1 MELVSIPVTL
11 TNDCAKDL
19 FHCNEALVL
28 SHTHSIMVTYMLA
41 NHSAEYV
48 SMLYCKFYV
57 DKLEIIQKHCVRFQ
71 VLTAK
76 NVNVAVC
83 WDIVPCSLVEI
94 DRCVRGASAGI
105 WCHVVW

>member
-1 MELVSIPVTL
+1 
-11 TNDCAKDL
+11 
-19 FHCNEALVL
+19 
-28 SHTHSIMVTYMLA
+28 MVTYMLA

-48 SMLYCKFYV
+48 SMLYCKFIILCTAEFYV

-76 NVNVAVC
+76 SVKVAVC

-94 DRCVRGASAGI
+94 YRCVRGASAGI